1 MISVITGDII
11 NSRQLK
17 NQEQWMTPL
26 KKLFN
31 EQGKTP
37 KIWEIYRGDSFQ
49 LEVHKPEEALLLAIR
64 IKASVKC
71 IKNLDVR
78 MGIGIGSK
86 DYTASTI
93 SESNGEAF
101 IHSGEKLES
110 LKKEK
115 QTLAINTPW
124 QEFDREMNL
133 YIKLALIAMDNWTQ
147 SSAEIVKVFLENPQK
162 KQKEIA
168 GLLGL
173 KYQSYVSERKTRAS
187 YDEIMEMEMLY
198 REKIKKLIAK

>member
-17 NQEQWMTPL
+17 NQEQWMIPL

-37 KIWEIYRGDSFQ
+37 KVWEIYRGDSFQ

-78 MGIGIGSK
+78 IGIGIGSK

-162 KQKEIA
+162 TQKEIA
-168 GLLGL
+168 ELLGL